1 MSVDELI
8 GELVFDLDEREEWET
23 SASCR
28 TTTWERKIK
37 KKTIENEIAAVPPTL
52 M

>member
-28 TTTWERKIK
+28 ITMWERKI
-37 KKTIENEIAAVPPTL
+37 KKTIENEIAAVPPAL